1 MDDHLGRFFNK
12 DILAKIPPG
21 ANPFKYLINLAEPA
35 LIYSLASN
43 STQYILWVLFAL
55 HCCIVLFCLVI
66 LVLLY
71 QRGVKQFLWLVRR
84 LNIEDKNGKNASLF
98 LVNTNV
104 LIPITQCMGS
114 LASQGYI
121 LLIIKNVRTS
131 YYASQNALTTMMVI
145 MFTCEILTY
154 WILSHCFLVTIYASY
169 RNRNHVLNG
178 ARRWMPSPTLINAV
192 FLIFPICVITA
203 CITLFTWFDLLLN
216 PFLPE
221 VVDMLDTL
229 REGSSIWD
237 QLRISSTTE
246 EKYQL
251 VTNLTQVVSRTESH
265 GQELN
270 IHFRNIVN
278 STMILQWVIL
288 AFVCIA
294 ALVFLVVF
302 CKLARRFHEQA
313 HQSSTSS
320 VSQSSPIHLQS
331 LNNLGEPTS
340 IIHQRSNHQKRTL
353 MDTVRSNPQFVHL
366 VVRSIFILVAM
377 LTTMATL
384 VLGIAENEQS
394 LINPELRRTLAW
406 LTTASG
412 TWSAIPISWHCWRL
426 YKDKSGGHLLASSAP
441 ESKEVTLTVKRNNAS
456 LEQSSEPG
464 LEEIKIDRDFDTW
477 STLHYNKAGDE
488 LSYSR
493 GSLGDPFKCS
503 TS

>member
-1 MDDHLGRFFNK
+1 
-12 DILAKIPPG
+12 
-21 ANPFKYLINLAEPA
+21 
-35 LIYSLASN
+35 
-43 STQYILWVLFAL
+43 
-55 HCCIVLFCLVI
+55 
-66 LVLLY
+66 
-71 QRGVKQFLWLVRR
+71 
-84 LNIEDKNGKNASLF
+84 
-98 LVNTNV
+98 
-104 LIPITQCMGS
+104 
-114 LASQGYI
+114 
-121 LLIIKNVRTS
+121 
-131 YYASQNALTTMMVI
+131 
-145 MFTCEILTY
+145 
-154 WILSHCFLVTIYASY
+154 
-169 RNRNHVLNG
+169 
-178 ARRWMPSPTLINAV
+178 MPSPTLINAV

-294 ALVFLVVF
+294 ALVRMSDFPSKGNTAVGLWQDVLACGKITDHTEHENCSQVFLVVF

-353 MDTVRSNPQFVHL
+353 MDTVRSNPQFGM
-366 VVRSIFILVAM
+366 F
-377 LTTMATL
+377 
-384 VLGIAENEQS
+384 
-394 LINPELRRTLAW
+394 INPW
-406 LTTASG
+406 
-412 TWSAIPISWHCWRL
+412 
-426 YKDKSGGHLLASSAP
+426 
-441 ESKEVTLTVKRNNAS
+441 
-456 LEQSSEPG
+456 
-464 LEEIKIDRDFDTW
+464 
-477 STLHYNKAGDE
+477 
-488 LSYSR
+488 
-493 GSLGDPFKCS
+493 
-503 TS
+503 